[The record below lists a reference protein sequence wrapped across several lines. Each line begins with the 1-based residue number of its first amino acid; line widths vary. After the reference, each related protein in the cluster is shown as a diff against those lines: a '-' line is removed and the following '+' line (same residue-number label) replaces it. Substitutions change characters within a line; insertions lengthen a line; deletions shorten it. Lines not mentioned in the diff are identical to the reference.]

1 MGDLLGQ
8 SGKMFC
14 FSWMEQIKKLDRDLY
29 FALKFCQKIYYSS
42 KKKFL
47 KHTLW
52 LLWWIIEELIKMPP
66 LESLLAETVA
76 ILNSPAQKT
85 SQLLGSNQQ
94 ALSTNLSQYI
104 KDQS

>member
-1 MGDLLGQ
+1 MAAVVDNR
-8 SGKMFC
+8 
-14 FSWMEQIKKLDRDLY
+14 IIDR
-29 FALKFCQKIYYSS
+29 
-42 KKKFL
+42 
-47 KHTLW
+47 TG
-52 LLWWIIEELIKMPP
+52 IEELIKMPP

>member
-1 MGDLLGQ
+1 MITAAVVDNR
-8 SGKMFC
+8 
-14 FSWMEQIKKLDRDLY
+14 IIDR
-29 FALKFCQKIYYSS
+29 
-42 KKKFL
+42 
-47 KHTLW
+47 TG
-52 LLWWIIEELIKMPP
+52 IEELIKMPP